1 MGRLDLKHHIQ
12 STTRMARRTLG
23 LEPKVRPSILVQE
36 EAGIHVGIS
45 ADLPATARHAASN
58 MEDKYR
64 SWYEQDRFAAWGQY
78 KRQYFT
84 VAVGGGNT
92 IKAQYQAMVDDL
104 YATIDWV
111 GHVRFFFLEESSG
124 EAGWE
129 SPEHSLI
136 TNFIVPLA
144 RKLISIRGSRAVAE
158 DLQLGI
164 SADENDIFDRMITT
178 VVNPINMA
186 QVKRALDANNRP
198 LALNRA
204 RNEAKRYQK
213 DIQNKLGANM
223 EFHYIV
229 SGIGKNGTLGAFAPY
244 MRELQTK
251 EPGVT
256 VIKRG
261 QKALRVA
268 LNRGVLIN
276 AQCVSLLVSGS
287 LKLRALGRFEMQ
299 ESLDFEQTV
308 METPLRM
315 LRETYEIAQKVYL
328 FADEKSLHFEVTQFR
343 YTEQGISLYNKAE
356 MREGEEIKGP
366 HILLLHGFMGLFS
379 FTNFLVRLP
388 SAWTVSA
395 LHRGSR
401 AKTLE
406 NNDIFPHYARVLRQ
420 AVLEIWN
427 QGRPAPI
434 AVHSIAGV
442 ISDHLLLSLLDNY
455 EAPIMP
461 YAKLKGKN
469 RKLVDALRT
478 SGIIHLAAWA
488 PTDGLH
494 TRENIKSVVSHYRTK
509 TALDYSSFERI
520 YYRQGDHLSTTEQ
533 ASVSQKDSL
542 PLLDRFLD
550 TRLAEPI
557 VSSMNL
563 LMRSLLNNKTVQQKI
578 LNTSSPYVLRLVGN
592 RLLKTASFYGMC
604 KEINAA
610 MHSPREYQL
619 RHLKALEIIVEYDIP
634 FLSIVHEDD
643 FLVSARRHEEEHNY
657 LVDRRKSK
665 ERVSNEG
672 DQQATVRFIRLE
684 RKQEELPLDPLN
696 PHLMIMATSNEAN
709 DMARQITAAMTR
721 FVNENVDRAARKGK
735 LKPLASVKKWIR
747 ENGHKPHAAPVRVA

>member
-1 MGRLDLKHHIQ
+1 MGRFDFKHHIH
-12 STTRMARRTLG
+12 STTRMARRTFG
-23 LEPKVRPSILVQE
+23 LEPKARPSILVQE

-45 ADLPATARHAASN
+45 ADLPATARHAASI
-58 MEDKYR
+58 MEDKYH
-64 SWYEQDRFAAWGQY
+64 SWCEEGRFAAWGQY
-78 KRQYFT
+78 KRAYFT

-111 GHVRFFFLEESSG
+111 FHVRFFFLEESSG
-124 EAGWE
+124 ETGWE
-129 SPEHSLI
+129 SPEQSLI
-136 TNFIVPLA
+136 ANFIVPLA
-144 RKLISIRGSRAVAE
+144 RKHIGVRGSRTVAKE
-158 DLQLGI
+158 LQLDS
-164 SADENDIFDRMITT
+164 SADENDIIDSMIATM
-178 VVNPINMA
+178 VSPINMA

-198 LALNRA
+198 LALKRA

-229 SGIGKNGTLGAFAPY
+229 SGIGKNGALGAFAPY

-256 VIKRG
+256 VVKRG

-328 FADEKSLHFEVTQFR
+328 FADEKSLHFAETQFR
-343 YTEQGISLYNKAE
+343 YTEQGKTLYNKAE
-356 MREGEEIKGP
+356 LREGEEIKGP

-395 LHRGSR
+395 LHRGSH

-406 NNDIFPHYARVLRQ
+406 NDAIFPHYAGVLRQ

-427 QGRPAPI
+427 ESRPAPI

-455 EAPIMP
+455 DAPITP
-461 YAKLKGKN
+461 YAKLKGNN
-469 RKLVDALRT
+469 RKLVDALRS

-494 TRENIKSVVSHYRTK
+494 TRENIKSVISHYRTRK
-509 TALDYSSFERI
+509 TLDYSGFEQI
-520 YYRQGDHLSTTEQ
+520 YSRQGERLTTTEQ
-533 ASVSQKDSL
+533 ASVSQHDSL

-550 TRLAEPI
+550 TRFAKPI

-563 LMRSLLNNKTVQQKI
+563 LMRSLLNNKAVQQKI
-578 LNTSSPYVLRLVGN
+578 LNSSSPYVLRLVGN

-610 MHSPREYQL
+610 MHSPVEYQR
-619 RHLKALEIIVEYDIP
+619 RHLKALDIIVEYDIP

-643 FLVSARRHEEEHNY
+643 FLVAARRHEEEHNY
-657 LVDRRKSK
+657 LLDGKKGK
-665 ERVSNEG
+665 ERVANEG
-672 DQQATVRFIRLE
+672 GPQATVRFIKLE

-709 DMARQITAAMTR
+709 DMARQISAAITR
-721 FVNENVDRAARKGK
+721 FVNENVDRATRQGK
-735 LKPLASVKKWIR
+735 LKPLASVRKWMR
-747 ENGHKPHAAPVRVA
+747 ENGNKP